1 MRNPECYTNTFT
13 YLSCHEQEE
22 DYGQDAVA
30 SFRESVTVFCHHSGP
45 HVPVTEQNDTM
56 QTKENDV
63 GKPWNLADLKEPV
76 RIQWT
81 TPVEAR
87 VRALVPN
94 EVHTIIEL

>member
-1 MRNPECYTNTFT
+1 
-13 YLSCHEQEE
+13 
-22 DYGQDAVA
+22 
-30 SFRESVTVFCHHSGP
+30 
-45 HVPVTEQNDTM
+45 M

-87 VRALVPN
+87 VRALGPN
-94 EVHTIIEL
+94 EVHTIIRAEL